1 MATTW
6 TFGVEPLAQTESA
19 AALLRRVTGLVL
31 AAEGEEPAVERLI
44 EDLRRAEEALAARVP
59 PDPAP
64 RVGAAAGG
72 GGRVYLDHGR
82 DIGAYNPC
90 VPAYDLTADGDR
102 ATGRVTFPIAYEGP
116 PGVVHGGFLA
126 LFFDCA
132 VQHHHCLAGQAG
144 RTTSLALRYRR
155 PAPLLTRL
163 AFEIDRRTGDGRIRS
178 TGRLLDGDRLLC
190 EAEVDAIAGDR
201 AALPVV
207 SPRRSRP

>member
-6 TFGVEPLAQTESA
+6 TFGVEPLAQTETA

-44 EDLRRAEEALAARVP
+44 EDLRRAEDALAARVP
-59 PDPAP
+59 PGAVP

-72 GGRVYLDHGR
+72 DGRVYLDHGR

-102 ATGRVTFPIAYEGP
+102 ATGRVTFPVAYEGP
-116 PGVVHGGFLA
+116 PGIVHGGFLA
-126 LFFDCA
+126 LFFDGA

-155 PAPLLTRL
+155 PAQLLTPL
-163 AFEIDRRTGDGRIRS
+163 AFEIERRAGDGRIRS

-201 AALPVV
+201 AALPAV
-207 SPRRSRP
+207 SARRSRP